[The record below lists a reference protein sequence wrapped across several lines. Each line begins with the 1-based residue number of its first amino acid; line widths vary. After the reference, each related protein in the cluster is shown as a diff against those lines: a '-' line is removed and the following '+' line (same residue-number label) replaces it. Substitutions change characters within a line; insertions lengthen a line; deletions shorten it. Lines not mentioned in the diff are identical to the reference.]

1 MKEIILSIMRKNI
14 EDNITN
20 IKTIIVVVITSG
32 LVGHV
37 IFKASCLTSLY
48 NVIIFCIVIQLTFL
62 VLLNIISMKIK

>member
-1 MKEIILSIMRKNI
+1 MNEIILSIIRKKM
-14 EDNITN
+14 EANITK

-48 NVIIFCIVIQLTFL
+48 NVIIFCIVNQ
-62 VLLNIISMKIK
+62 